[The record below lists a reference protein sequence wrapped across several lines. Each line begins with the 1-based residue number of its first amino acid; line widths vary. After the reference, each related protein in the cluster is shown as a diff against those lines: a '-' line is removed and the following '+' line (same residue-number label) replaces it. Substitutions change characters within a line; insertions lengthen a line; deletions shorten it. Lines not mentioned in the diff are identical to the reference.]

1 VVWIGF
7 TVAAVAAGMPHSIS
21 GAFGFELG
29 EVPSAKVA
37 ACEKNE
43 YTLSDD
49 EAVRLDRLDDAER
62 LKAKGLNPSKL

>member
-1 VVWIGF
+1 MDQLPIGRSVEGYCEEMRSVLGSQY
-7 TVAAVAAGMPHSIS
+7 VA
-21 GAFGFELG
+21 LWLT
-29 EVPSAKVA
+29 
-37 ACEKNE
+37 